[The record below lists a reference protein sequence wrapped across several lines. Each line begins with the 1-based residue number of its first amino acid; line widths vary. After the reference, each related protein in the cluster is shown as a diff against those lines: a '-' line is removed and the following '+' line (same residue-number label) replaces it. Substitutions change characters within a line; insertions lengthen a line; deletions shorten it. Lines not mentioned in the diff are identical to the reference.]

1 MDSLSPFLPADRLN
15 ALAHNRN
22 IPDRAVG
29 TVLFADVSG
38 FTPLTAAF
46 ARGLGPQR
54 GAEEMTVHLD
64 RVCGALIAEVHRYRG
79 SVISFSGDAIT
90 CWFDE
95 NYEGGIMNYEENA
108 FHNSSFILHHS
119 RLLSLVIQ
127 MRKRILTRENL
138 LALALCLL
146 IILLLIVTTDSAPQ
160 WIYQGF

>member
-1 MDSLSPFLPADRLN
+1 FLPADRLD
-15 ALAHNRN
+15 ALTHQRT

-54 GAEEMTVHLD
+54 GAEEMTVQLN

-95 NYEGGIMNYEENA
+95 KDEEGIMNYEEGS
-108 FHNSSFILHHS
+108 FHNSSFLIHNS
-119 RLLSLVIQ
+119 AFRAAAAAIAMQSAIQ
-127 MRKRILTRENL
+127 QLPAVQTP
-138 LALALCLL
+138 
-146 IILLLIVTTDSAPQ
+146 TD
-160 WIYQGF
+160 GE